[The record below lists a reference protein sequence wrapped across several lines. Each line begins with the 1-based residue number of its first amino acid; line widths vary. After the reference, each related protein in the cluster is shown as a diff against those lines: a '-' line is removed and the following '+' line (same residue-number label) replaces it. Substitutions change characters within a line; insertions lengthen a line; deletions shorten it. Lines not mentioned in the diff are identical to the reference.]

1 MCKNPGLGVEPGDG
15 SHQLCLQLKHSVNA
29 KHPRGAVCNQHTK
42 KAKSASQR
50 CLNTSKQQ
58 EKLEEIAMIKVNR
71 NVGLICHM
79 YHLLRLIQPALLFS
93 ISALQGCSQD
103 EEEK

>member
-1 MCKNPGLGVEPGDG
+1 
-15 SHQLCLQLKHSVNA
+15 
-29 KHPRGAVCNQHTK
+29 
-42 KAKSASQR
+42 
-50 CLNTSKQQ
+50 
-58 EKLEEIAMIKVNR
+58 MIKVNR